1 MSDTF
6 GIQAV
11 RAVLRES
18 PQRARC
24 LYVQRGRRDARVNE
38 LIGMARESGV
48 RHQVVEPAWF
58 KRRAANEA
66 HQGVVLE
73 CHELE
78 TASEQTL
85 YERWDELGPTPLI
98 LILDGVTDPRNLGA
112 CLRNANAAGVDVV
125 LLPKRRSAPLSPIA
139 LKTAQGG
146 AEDLFIVEV
155 TNLARA
161 MRQLA
166 ERGVWIIGAAGEAVE
181 KYTELDVSGPVALVM
196 GSEGDGMRRLTR
208 EHCDQL
214 VKIPMRGSVSSL
226 NVSVACGILLF
237 ELTRQR

>member
-1 MSDTF
+1 MSDVF

-24 LYVQRGRRDARVNE
+24 LYVQRGRRDGRVNE
-38 LIGMARESGV
+38 LIGLAKERGV

-58 KRRAANEA
+58 KRRAANEVY
-66 HQGVVLE
+66 QGVVLE

-78 TASEQTL
+78 TASEQTF

-112 CLRNANAAGVDVV
+112 CLRNANAAGVDAV

-146 AEDLFIVEV
+146 AEDLFIVEI
-155 TNLARA
+155 TNLARS

-166 ERGVWIIGAAGEAVE
+166 ERGVWIIGAAGEATQN
-181 KYTELDVSGPVALVM
+181 YTEVEGTGPIALVL
-196 GSEGDGMRRLTR
+196 GSEGEGMRRLTR

-214 VKIPMRGSVSSL
+214 VKIPMRGSVNSL